1 MKKHSLENSDS
12 TNGEM
17 FNEVK
22 NREIKWL
29 SHCQQVRPFY
39 FLMLYTRIHIVLF
52 GLGSKMCNNI
62 LYTTAFFKKFFQR
75 IINKFSYRVLF

>member
-1 MKKHSLENSDS
+1 MTLTDLKFSGMKKHSLENSDS

-29 SHCQQVRPFY
+29 
-39 FLMLYTRIHIVLF
+39 
-52 GLGSKMCNNI
+52 
-62 LYTTAFFKKFFQR
+62 TTIA
-75 IINKFSYRVLF
+75 